1 MGEVMLAFGLGVF
14 VGAIG
19 FILVCALIGHLI
31 GHLVSE
37 GVADEL
43 KKVKK

>member
-1 MGEVMLAFGLGVF
+1 MGDVILAFGLGV
-14 VGAIG
+14 
-19 FILVCALIGHLI
+19 LVVVYALLI